1 MDERL
6 RAVRVILLAVLAI
19 VFGTA
24 FPAPAKDSIT
34 WMQVNMPPFFIHE
47 GLERHRGYG
56 DVVSA
61 ILQANLPNYDHHVMV
76 TNVIRHF
83 ERFKQ
88 GEKVCSIGLYRT
100 PEREQFI
107 AFSIPS
113 FLTLPAALVTTKD
126 KAAAHGWTGSVR
138 LDDVLHHPEFVLGL
152 SADRSYGLRIDTLLK
167 QHHDRFNLITYSG
180 QELAA
185 NYFKMLLLDRL
196 DGLLAL
202 PDEAMYQAKRLGI
215 GDRLTVLS
223 IEENQEGYEGWM
235 CAVGCPNNEWGRGV
249 IEQVN
254 RILVEQRPT
263 EQYKMAY
270 ERWLDPGSADRYRTL
285 YRDVFL
291 TTVPP
296 GR

>member
-1 MDERL
+1 MAQWFRSTWTFF
-6 RAVRVILLAVLAI
+6 LALAI
-19 VFGTA
+19 A
-24 FPAPAKDSIT
+24 FSIASPAPARDSIT
-34 WMQVNMPPFFIHE
+34 WMQVNMPPFLIQE
-47 GLERHRGYG
+47 GPERHRGYG

-61 ILQANLPNYDHHVMV
+61 ILETNLPDYDHHVMV

-88 GEKVCSIGLYRT
+88 GEQVCSIGLYRT

-113 FLTLPAALVTTKD
+113 FLTLPAALVTTRD
-126 KAAAHGWTGSVR
+126 KAAAYGWTGSVR
-138 LDDVLHHPEFVLGL
+138 LENVLSHPEFVLGL
-152 SADRSYGLRIDTLLK
+152 SSDRSYGLRIDTLLRS
-167 QHHDRFNLITYSG
+167 HHQRTSLIAYSG
-180 QELAA
+180 QELSA

-202 PDEAMYQAKRLGI
+202 PDEATYQGQRLGI

-235 CAVGCPNNEWGRGV
+235 CAVGCSNNEWGRRV

-254 RILVEQRPT
+254 RVLVEQRPT
-263 EQYKMAY
+263 ERYRMAY
-270 ERWLDPGSADRYRTL
+270 ERWLDPGSVDRYRAL

-291 TTVPP
+291 ATVPP
-296 GR
+296 GN